1 MGRLLTTLAR
11 MWLTRSSAPFRFTP
25 DNDGKLDYSGEP
37 GLGLYVHVPF
47 CRTLCN
53 FCPYCKQRYDEGSA
67 AAYTEALLQEI
78 HRVGEMAEERATPCT
93 SLYFG
98 GGTPALLA
106 GSTGRIIGALRQHF
120 DWHEGTGTE
129 LHPADVNERTLTT
142 LREAGV
148 TRISIGIQ
156 SFQQKFARQLGRPA
170 PDPAALARA
179 LEAVPFET
187 VSMDFIFA
195 LPGQEAQDV
204 GRDIELAFA
213 HGANHVATY
222 PFIDF
227 SFTPSR
233 LTAMQK
239 EMKRRML
246 LDITGYCA
254 RRGLVRDSIW
264 TFALPGGHRYSSMT
278 RDSFLGFGCSATSLL
293 RDSFKVN
300 TFSVPAY
307 IRRVQ
312 AGMLPTSLT
321 TRFSRRQR
329 MLYWLFWRAYSTF
342 VDRGDFRAYFGT
354 ELEEEFGLE
363 FGLARLAGW
372 ISREP
377 GGYRLTPEGAFRFH
391 HYENFYTLAYIDK
404 MWGILR
410 REDFP
415 EGIAL

>member
-1 MGRLLTTLAR
+1 MQLLASLAR
-11 MWLTRSSAPFRFTP
+11 TWLTRSPSPFRFSA
-25 DNDGKLDYSGEP
+25 DNDEELDYSSTP
-37 GLGLYVHVPF
+37 GLGLYVHIPF
-47 CRTLCN
+47 CRSLCN
-53 FCPYCKQRYDEGSA
+53 FCPYCKQRYDERAA
-67 AAYTEALLQEI
+67 AAYTEALLREI
-78 HRVGEMAEERATPCT
+78 HHVGGMAEQAPCPTT

-106 GSTGRIIGALRQHF
+106 GSTARIISALQQHF
-120 DWHEGTGTE
+120 SWSEGTGTE

-156 SFQQKFARQLGRPA
+156 SFSPRFAKLLGRPA

-179 LEAVPFET
+179 LEAVPFPT

-195 LPGQEAQDV
+195 LPGQEMADV
-204 GRDIELAFA
+204 RQDIELAFA
-213 HGANHVATY
+213 HGANHVAIY

-246 LDITGYCA
+246 LDITAYCA
-254 RRGLVRDSIW
+254 ERGLVRDSIW

-278 RDSFLGFGCSATSLL
+278 RDNFLGFGCSATSLL
-293 RDSFKVN
+293 RDSFKIN

-307 IRRVQ
+307 IERVRNGQ
-312 AGMLPTSLT
+312 LPTSLT

-329 MLYWLFWRAYSTF
+329 MIYWLFWRAYSTY
-342 VDRGDFRAYFGT
+342 VDAADFRAFFGSS
-354 ELEEEFGLE
+354 LEEEFGSLIW
-363 FGLARLAGW
+363 LARRAGLVE
-372 ISREP
+372 REP

-415 EGIAL
+415 QEIVL